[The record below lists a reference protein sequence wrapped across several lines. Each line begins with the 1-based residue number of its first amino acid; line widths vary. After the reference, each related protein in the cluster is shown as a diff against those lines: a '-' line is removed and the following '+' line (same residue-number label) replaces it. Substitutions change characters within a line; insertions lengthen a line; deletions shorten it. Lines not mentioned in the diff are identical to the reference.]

1 MNTHDLSSLLSSSSS
16 LLGVLSA
23 IGFILVLCVKPLRT
37 KFTEYIILKHNN
49 PQQLQHIQELQT
61 QVIDLTD
68 KIKQLEQQILTLSTA
83 LASCKALL
91 STIAPDA
98 DVPDGRT
105 IAPDANV
112 SLAPEANVEDE
123 PTTWPETAP
132 DTDAPD
138 DIED

>member
-1 MNTHDLSSLLSSSSS
+1 MTTTDIPSLLSQSSS

-61 QVIDLTD
+61 QVIDLTTQV
-68 KIKQLEQQILTLSTA
+68 KQLEQQILTLSTA
-83 LASCKALL
+83 LASCKTLL

-98 DVPDGRT
+98 YVADGPT
-105 IAPDANV
+105 LAPDTDALL
-112 SLAPEANVEDE
+112 SD
-123 PTTWPETAP
+123 TAP